1 MNIDTEPQ
9 PKDNAELAKQT
20 PIDDRKQKNHMPKNI
35 QNKIQAPP
43 KNKKKS
49 KKKKGITKLQV

>member
-1 MNIDTEPQ
+1 MNIDTETQ
-9 PKDNAELAKQT
+9 LKDNELAKQT